1 MDKCEVQSD
10 CFVIRASKI
19 KCAYPRGREIAF
31 SILNTTLHS
40 PQKHFP
46 GLKTAIQCPGATEDG
61 HSGELEPRHQA
72 IHKTIPPT
80 AAGRAR
86 LCDRQGPSSKAG
98 RARRC
103 RRQKLLPQQ
112 GKQGAAAGK
121 GSSRSRES
129 KALRPAKARPTAW
142 RARLCDRQGLVEE
155 QEEQVAAAGKGSSRS
170 RVSEALR
177 PQRLILQ
184 HEEQSSA
191 TSKSSSRSR
200 ESEALRPQRL
210 ILQHEEQSAAAG
222 KG

>member
-19 KCAYPRGREIAF
+19 KCAYPRRREIAF

-46 GLKTAIQCPGATEDG
+46 GLKTAIPCPGGNQRWSFRRARAAP
-61 HSGELEPRHQA
+61 SGNSQNYSLSRSRKSEALRLA
-72 IHKTIPPT
+72 K
-80 AAGRAR
+80 ARRGAGRAR
-86 LCDRQGPSSKAG
+86 RCDWQRLVPQQEEQVAAAGKSSYHSMESKALRPARAPTVAG

-103 RRQKLLPQQ
+103 RRQKLVPQQ
-112 GKQGAAAGK
+112 GEQGI
-121 GSSRSRES
+121 
-129 KALRPAKARPTAW
+129 
-142 RARLCDRQGLVEE
+142 
-155 QEEQVAAAGKGSSRS
+155 AAGKGSSRS

-184 HEEQSSA
+184 HEEQGAA
-191 TSKSSSRSR
+191 T
-200 ESEALRPQRL
+200 
-210 ILQHEEQSAAAG
+210 G